1 MKAEFAFTNAVSRY
15 TREAVKEG
23 SYKGIVVGNIKEQL
37 LARARLEEK
46 GNGRSL
52 VLLVGGSQ
60 IGRIAG
66 EMERI
71 GGDVIRVLH

>member
-1 MKAEFAFTNAVSRY
+1 M
-15 TREAVKEG
+15 REAVKEG

-46 GNGRSL
+46 GSGRSL

>member
-1 MKAEFAFTNAVSRY
+1 M
-15 TREAVKEG
+15 REAVKEG

-37 LARARLEEK
+37 LAWARLEEK
-46 GNGRSL
+46 GNRKCL

-66 EMERI
+66 EIERI
-71 GGDVIRVLH
+71 GGDVI